1 MLILLPI
8 VLLLVAA
15 LVITI
20 LDRVRPKFG
29 TAWLIAT
36 GASMIAW
43 LVIFILRLR
52 LPTTLPI
59 LTWEGSDLGLLG
71 HFSLILDYQSWPYA
85 LALATLSLA
94 VVLTGAART
103 RYDSTPG
110 AWAASL
116 TITALGLL
124 ALQAGTS
131 LTMMAA
137 WVIADLF
144 ELIYLLRLA
153 ETPEFN
159 FRIILSYGVRMASIL
174 MLFMATMISW
184 QSAGSFDL
192 NAIPQNAA
200 IFFLLAAGLRLG
212 VLPLNLPFLQEPVL
226 RRGGG
231 NILRLAPV
239 ASSLVLLARLPENV
253 LPANLEKFSWVFF
266 ALLAI
271 AALYA
276 ASRWLSAKDEIEG
289 RPYWIVA
296 WASLATVSVLNG
308 QPQSSL
314 PWGLT
319 LLLPGS
325 LLFLYYPRVQ
335 RMNFLLY
342 FGLIGLIGLPY
353 TPLASG
359 WLGLA
364 GSGFNLWTIFF
375 VLAHT
380 LMVLGYINRILVPG
394 GEVGALE
401 SWARF
406 VYPLG
411 LIIIIQAILTLGL
424 IGWPGS
430 LTLGLWWLP
439 LVSTLLAVSA
449 FVLIRR
455 LGISAPYLQLPASSW
470 LNAALDWI
478 TPRIE
483 PIFRLEWLY
492 QILWSIYTFA
502 GKILQVFSNILE
514 GEGGILWTILLLLL
528 LISAFAGGGYF

>member
-8 VLLLVAA
+8 GLLLVAA

-36 GASMIAW
+36 GASVFAW
-43 LVIFILRLR
+43 LTVFIFRLR

-59 LTWEGSDLGLLG
+59 LSWEGTDLDLLG
-71 HFSLILDYQSWPYA
+71 HFSLILDYQSWPYV
-85 LALATLSLA
+85 LALITITLA
-94 VVLTGAART
+94 IVLTGAARA
-103 RYDSTPG
+103 RYDSTPR
-110 AWAASL
+110 AWAASM
-116 TITALGLL
+116 TITALGLV

-137 WVIADLF
+137 WAVADLF
-144 ELIYLLRLA
+144 ELFYLLRLA

-159 FRIILSYGVRMASIL
+159 FRIIVAYGVRMASIL
-174 MLFMATMISW
+174 MLFLATMIGW

-192 NAIPQNAA
+192 TAIPQSAA
-200 IFFLLAAGLRLG
+200 IFFLIAAGLRLG

-239 ASSLVLLARLPENV
+239 ASSLVLLARLPKNV
-253 LPANLEKFSWVFF
+253 LPESMRGYSWIFF

-271 AALYA
+271 SALYA
-276 ASRWLSAKDEIEG
+276 AFRWLSAKDEIEG
-289 RPYWIVA
+289 RPFWIVA
-296 WASLATVSVLNG
+296 LASLATVSVLNG
-308 QPQSSL
+308 QPQASL
-314 PWGLT
+314 PWGLA

-359 WLGLA
+359 WLGLV
-364 GSGFNLWTIFF
+364 GNGFNLWTVFF
-375 VLAHT
+375 ILVHT
-380 LMVLGYINRILVPG
+380 LMVLGYINRILQPG
-394 GEVGALE
+394 GEAGALE
-401 SWARF
+401 SWSRVVF
-406 VYPLG
+406 PLG
-411 LIIIIQAILTLGL
+411 LIIIIQAILTLDL

-430 LTLGLWWLP
+430 LTLGIWWLP
-439 LVSTLLAVSA
+439 LISSVLALIA
-449 FVLIRR
+449 FILIRR
-455 LGISAPYLQLPASSW
+455 LGISAPYLQLPASSR
-470 LNAALDWI
+470 LAGILDWVS
-478 TPRIE
+478 PRID
-483 PIFRLEWLY
+483 PLFRLDWLY
-492 QILWSIYTFA
+492 RLIWSIYSFI
-502 GKILQVFSNILE
+502 GRILQIFSKILE
-514 GEGGILWTILLLLL
+514 GEGGILWTLLLLLL

>member
-1 MLILLPI
+1 M
-8 VLLLVAA
+8 AA
-15 LVITI
+15 LAITI

-29 TAWLIAT
+29 TAWLIAA
-36 GASMIAW
+36 GASASAW
-43 LVIFILRLR
+43 LAIFIFRLR
-52 LPTTLPI
+52 LPTTLSI
-59 LTWEGSDLGLLG
+59 LSWVGTDLDLSGS
-71 HFSLILDYQSWPYA
+71 FSLILDYQSWPYA
-85 LALATLSLA
+85 LALITIMLA
-94 VVLTGAART
+94 IVLTGAARA
-103 RYDSTPG
+103 RYDSTPR

-124 ALQAGTS
+124 ALQSGTS

-137 WVIADLF
+137 WVVADLL
-144 ELIYLLRLA
+144 ELFYLLRLA
-153 ETPEFN
+153 DTPEFN
-159 FRIILSYGVRMASIL
+159 LRIIIAFGVRLASTM
-174 MLFMATMISW
+174 MLFLATTISW
-184 QSAGSFDL
+184 QYVSSFDL
-192 NAIPQNAA
+192 TTIPQKAA
-200 IFFLLAAGLRLG
+200 IFFLIAAGLRLG

-253 LPANLEKFSWVFF
+253 LPDNLQDYAWIFL
-266 ALLAI
+266 ALLAS

-276 ASRWLSAKDEIEG
+276 AFRWLSAKDEIEG
-289 RPYWIVA
+289 RPFWIVA
-296 WASLATVSVLNG
+296 WAAFATASILNG
-308 QPQSSL
+308 EPQASL
-314 PWGLT
+314 PWGLA

-364 GSGFNLWTIFF
+364 GNGFNIWTVLF
-375 VLAHT
+375 VFAHAV
-380 LMVLGYINRILVPG
+380 MILGYINRILQPG

-401 SWARF
+401 SWSRV

-411 LIIIIQAILTLGL
+411 LIVIIQTILTIGL

-439 LVSTLLAVSA
+439 LISTLLAVIA
-449 FVLIRR
+449 FILIRR
-455 LGISAPYLQLPASSW
+455 LGVSAPYLQLPASSR
-470 LNAALDWI
+470 LARVLDWL

-483 PIFRLEWLY
+483 PLFRLEWLY
-492 QILWSIYTFA
+492 RTLWSIYNFF
-502 GKILQVFSNILE
+502 GRILRLFSRILE
-514 GEGGILWTILLLLL
+514 GEGGILWTLLLLLL
-528 LISAFAGGGYF
+528 LISAFAGGGNF